1 MVASIPNSLA
11 YVFYDVSMN
20 SVIDNEVMRVNA
32 RKSFIEDTHFLKK
45 RKDFLL
51 SSQSSRML
59 AVLKMW
65 IITFVLVAFSL
76 AMFNLRKVFPF
87 FSELAVVIFTL
98 SILSVGFV
106 YLFIL
111 YTDYAKRDRVDY
123 SKINFSLLE
132 DIKPEKED
140 QPHDG
145 TSIYDLLKR
154 DPATCVGIACCPAGK
169 VLENNV
175 CK

>member
-1 MVASIPNSLA
+1 MVVNSLA
-11 YVFYDVSMN
+11 YVFYDASIN
-20 SVIDNEVMRVNA
+20 SVVDNEIARVNA
-32 RKSFIEDTHFLKK
+32 RKTFIEETHFLKR

-65 IITFVLVAFSL
+65 MITFVLIAFTL

-87 FSELAVVIFTL
+87 LSELAVVIFTL
-98 SILSVGFV
+98 CVLSIGLM

-132 DIKPEKED
+132 DVKPKKED
-140 QPHDG
+140 ETHDG

-154 DPATCVGIACCPAGK
+154 DPNTCVGVACCPTGK